1 MNINKISVEKYG
13 DLRFDPINF
22 NEGFN
27 LVYAKNGIGKTS
39 LVKAIFLTLFGKSN
53 PFFDYYGKKI
63 NESGRIEVD
72 LELNLNNMI
81 HTFSLEKISSTIPKK
96 TKELFEHS
104 EHLKYAASNYF
115 ITDNSMVRD
124 ISNSINF
131 DQNGQQQLQQLI
143 SSASSGNDLID
154 KSLKTH
160 LKRIT
165 DLIKFGASGKINKSL
180 LVDLNKDL
188 DNKLEEIK
196 NAKKQY
202 KEAPDFDA
210 GTIEELHNKIN
221 LLDSQLEELNSKL
234 KTLEAKEQWIK
245 SFAKAQKL

>member
-1 MNINKISVEKYG
+1 
-13 DLRFDPINF
+13 
-22 NEGFN
+22 
-27 LVYAKNGIGKTS
+27 
-39 LVKAIFLTLFGKSN
+39 
-53 PFFDYYGKKI
+53 
-63 NESGRIEVD
+63 
-72 LELNLNNMI
+72 
-81 HTFSLEKISSTIPKK
+81 
-96 TKELFEHS
+96 
-104 EHLKYAASNYF
+104 
-115 ITDNSMVRD
+115 MVRD

-188 DNKLEEIK
+188 DKLEEIK

-202 KEAPDFDA
+202 QRSPDFDA

-245 SFAKAQKL
+245 SFAKALKNFDIKILNNFSLNKYKNTSFKTLVDDINSIKTKEDDYLGNKRKINKRLF

>member
-1 MNINKISVEKYG
+1 
-13 DLRFDPINF
+13 
-22 NEGFN
+22 
-27 LVYAKNGIGKTS
+27 
-39 LVKAIFLTLFGKSN
+39 
-53 PFFDYYGKKI
+53 
-63 NESGRIEVD
+63 
-72 LELNLNNMI
+72 
-81 HTFSLEKISSTIPKK
+81 
-96 TKELFEHS
+96 
-104 EHLKYAASNYF
+104 
-115 ITDNSMVRD
+115 MVRD

-245 SFAKAQKL
+245 SFARFQKTLILKFSIIFR